1 MKGIEK
7 QKERIEQ
14 IYQLRLWERSHLPIS
29 KTTAG
34 YHLFLF
40 LSMSLATNGDVRL
53 KNIYHSL
60 PFSEKTLRLL
70 LRDLEGGG
78 WIKMPKKS
86 SDPRHKDIV
95 PTSKFDDILKSWAS
109 QIKSTFD

>member
-1 MKGIEK
+1 MKGIDK
-7 QKERIEQ
+7 QKVLFGQLYE
-14 IYQLRLWERSHLPIS
+14 LRLWERNHLPIS

-40 LSMSLATNGDVRL
+40 LTNSLVNDGDVRL

-70 LRDLEGGG
+70 LRELEGDG
-78 WIKMPKKS
+78 WIKMPMKT
-86 SDPRHKDIV
+86 SDPRHKDII
-95 PTSKFDDILKSWAS
+95 PTGKFDQTIKSRIS
-109 QIKSTFD
+109 QIKLVFA